1 MSKKISMQ
9 EAADTYGVSRA
20 TIRRYI
26 DAGLITAYRV
36 GPRVIRLDA
45 DELDHQLLGAPVGGG
60 DAT

>member
-9 EAADTYGVSRA
+9 EAADIYGVSRA
-20 TIRRYI
+20 TIRRWVE
-26 DAGLITAYRV
+26 AGLITGYRV

-45 DELDHQLLGAPVGGG
+45 DELDEQLRGAPVGGG